1 LGEEKLS
8 LKPAKE
14 MGKEM
19 KKLSLTLAS
28 IILVAG
34 LALAAP
40 CGAHSDNSATQGT
53 ETTIVGYIGDGM
65 CGLKH
70 MDGMG
75 DDKTCTLACV
85 KGGSKFILADRDG
98 KLVYNLDKAGQQKA
112 GEFAGQ
118 KVKVTGQLKG
128 KNIRV
133 TSIEAA
139 S

>member
-1 LGEEKLS
+1 LGEEKLPV
-8 LKPAKE
+8 KPTEE
-14 MGKEM
+14 MEKEM

-40 CGAHSDNSATQGT
+40 FGVNSENSASQAT
-53 ETTIVGYIGDGM
+53 ETTIVGYIGDSM

-75 DDKTCTLACV
+75 DDKSCALACV
-85 KGGSKFILADRDG
+85 KGGSKFILADREG
-98 KLVYNLDKAGQQKA
+98 KVVYNLDKAGQQKA

-128 KNIRV
+128 KNLRV
-133 TSIEAA
+133 TNIEAA